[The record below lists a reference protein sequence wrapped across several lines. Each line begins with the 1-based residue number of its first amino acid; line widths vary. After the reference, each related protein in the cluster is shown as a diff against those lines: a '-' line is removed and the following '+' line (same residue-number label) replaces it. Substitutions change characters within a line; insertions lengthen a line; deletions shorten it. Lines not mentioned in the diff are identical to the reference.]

1 MTMIT
6 NESQDDYSSESDE
19 EYGNEISDGPAP
31 NILDNQDNNGKY
43 IKLY

>member
-6 NESQDDYSSESDE
+6 NESKEYYSSESDE
-19 EYGNEISDGPAP
+19 EYGYDIFDESVP
-31 NILDNQDNNGKY
+31 NILDNLDYNGKY

>member
-19 EYGNEISDGPAP
+19 EYGNEISDEPAP
-31 NILDNQDNNGKY
+31 NILDKIDNKGKY
-43 IKLY
+43 IELY